1 MSINIKEEE
10 ETNDMGLK
18 HINAIL
24 NSNVLKEEKIINKKK
39 DKMEECIELK
49 NIKYKT
55 MMMNRKII
63 ETKISDN
70 FNNLELFLEEDKN
83 NIQNEIWSKMDK
95 TQKIKK
101 VILFAEAYAAEKL
114 LEIDEKEILVTFLK
128 DCLDRKKLQR
138 VKEVEY
144 DKETGTITEIP
155 ALFYNK
161 LTKHFTLKNMDKRVS
176 TLKSLP
182 PKRINSTIKNKVPT
196 TKPSIVI
203 T

>member
-196 TKPSIVI
+196 TKPSIII

>member
-39 DKMEECIELK
+39 EKMEECIELK

-196 TKPSIVI
+196 TKPSIII